1 MYDKVQQFLINQKKR
16 LLEMDGAS
24 EKSEWLTEK
33 EVSGRHFVA
42 KQKDGAPRGMMNI
55 LYENTINWI
64 LAEARG
70 VLRLEFMDLS
80 APGAISEDTLSTAFS
95 TFTTSLLPAV
105 RRVYAN
111 LIAMELVSVQP
122 LMGPSGYIYWL
133 DHTYNTTVS
142 PIQAGDRLDD
152 PSPRTP
158 TSNYADQGGFPPTE
172 QATIR
177 EINFQL
183 KSKLI
188 STISQ
193 KLKADW
199 TIEGEQDLRSQ
210 WKLDLESEI
219 MPEVANE
226 LVRETDRKII
236 AALLAG
242 AANNVNWNYN
252 GFLAGDTTLGTWGQK
267 AYKETLYEAI
277 VDANTYIFK
286 KKFVNA
292 DWIVM
297 DADTYAR
304 VQKLEQFKIDP
315 LAINSQVNMGR
326 IFAGTISN
334 MFKVYVD
341 PFFQANTMLLGIKG
355 TDWKRAVAYYA
366 PYIPLFMSDKY
377 IVSDDFTQF
386 SRGAMSRYAYGVLPE
401 AYNQSPVKNN
411 GLATVT
417 LTSS

>member
-1 MYDKVQQFLINQKKR
+1 MYDKIQLFLAKQKQR

-24 EKSEWLTEK
+24 EKTEWLTEK
-33 EVSGRHFVA
+33 ELSGRHFVA
-42 KQKDGAPRGMMNI
+42 KQKSGAPKGMMNI
-55 LYENTINWI
+55 LYDNTINWI
-64 LAEARG
+64 MDESRG
-70 VLRLEFMDLS
+70 VLRLEFMDLG

-105 RRVYAN
+105 RRVFSN

-122 LMGPSGYIYWL
+122 LSGPSGYIYWL
-133 DHTYNTTVS
+133 DHTYTSTADTVT
-142 PIQAGDRLDD
+142 AGDRLDEEV
-152 PSPRTP
+152 P
-158 TSNYADQGGFPPTE
+158 TAYADGSEQG
-172 QATIR
+172 TIR

-219 MPEVANE
+219 MPEVSNE
-226 LVRETDRKII
+226 LIRETDRKII
-236 AALLAG
+236 AALVAG

-277 VDANTYIFK
+277 IDANAYIFK
-286 KKFVNA
+286 KKFTNA
-292 DWIVM
+292 DWLLM
-297 DADTYAR
+297 DVDTYSR
-304 VQKLEQFKIDP
+304 VQKLSQFTIDP
-315 LAINSQVNMGR
+315 LAINQQVAMGR
-326 IFAGTISN
+326 IYVGTISN

-341 PFFQANTMLLGIKG
+341 PWFTANKILMGIKG
-355 TDWKRAVAYYA
+355 ADWKRAVAYYS

-377 IVSDDFTQF
+377 IISDDFTQF

-401 AYNQSPVKNN
+401 TYDQSPVKNN

-417 LTSS
+417 LTAS

>member
-1 MYDKVQQFLINQKKR
+1 MYDKVQQFLINQKNR
-16 LLEMDGAS
+16 LLAMDGAS

-33 EVSGRHFVA
+33 EASGRHFVSRA
-42 KQKDGAPRGMMNI
+42 KGGAPKGMMNI
-55 LYENTINWI
+55 LYENTIEWI

-70 VLRLEFMDLS
+70 VLRMEFMDLM
-80 APGAISEDTLSTAFS
+80 APGAISEDSLSTSFS

-122 LMGPSGYIYWL
+122 LTGPSGYIYWL
-133 DHTYNTTVS
+133 DHTYNTTFDTVH
-142 PIQAGDRLDD
+142 AGDRLDEE
-152 PSPRTP
+152 STEG
-158 TSNYADQGGFPPTE
+158 YAAGSEQG
-172 QATIR
+172 TIQ

-188 STISQ
+188 SSVSQ

-210 WKLDLESEI
+210 WKLDLEGEI

-226 LVRETDRKII
+226 LVRETDRRII
-236 AALLAG
+236 TALFNG

-277 VDANTYIFK
+277 IDANNYIFK
-286 KKFVNA
+286 KKYVNA

-297 DADTYAR
+297 DPDTYAR
-304 VQKLEQFKIDP
+304 VQKLSQFTIDP
-315 LAINSQVNMGR
+315 LAINQQVSMGR
-326 IFAGTISN
+326 LFVGTISN

-341 PFFQANTMLLGIKG
+341 PFRSANKMLLGIKG
-355 TDWKRAVAYYA
+355 TDWKKAVAYYS

-377 IVSDDFTQF
+377 IIGDDFTQF
-386 SRGAMSRYAYGVLPE
+386 SRGVMSRYAYGVLPE
-401 AYNQSPVKNN
+401 AYDQSPVKNN

>member
-1 MYDKVQQFLINQKKR
+1 MYDKIELFLTKQKQR

-24 EKSEWLTEK
+24 EKTEWLTEK
-33 EVSGRHFVA
+33 ELSGRHFVGKA
-42 KQKDGAPRGMMNI
+42 KTGAPLGMMSI
-55 LYENTINWI
+55 LYENTIDW
-64 LAEARG
+64 LLSEARG
-70 VLRLEFMDLS
+70 VLRLEFMDLM

-122 LMGPSGYIYWL
+122 LTGPSGYIYWL
-133 DHTYNTTVS
+133 DHTYHSTT
-142 PIQAGDRLDD
+142 GDATATHRLDEHAYK
-152 PSPRTP
+152 T
-158 TSNYADQGGFPPTE
+158 YADGSEQG
-172 QATIR
+172 TIP

-219 MPEVANE
+219 MPEVSNE
-226 LVRETDRKII
+226 LVRETDRKIL

-277 VDANTYIFK
+277 IDANTYIFK
-286 KKFVNA
+286 KKYTNA
-292 DWIVM
+292 DYCVM
-297 DADTYAR
+297 DADVYAR
-304 VQKLEQFKIDP
+304 VQKLQQFVIDP
-315 LAINSQVNMGR
+315 LAINQQANMGR
-326 IFAGTISN
+326 MYVGTLSN
-334 MFKVYVD
+334 LFKVYVD
-341 PFFQANTMLLGIKG
+341 PWFTANTILLGIKG
-355 TDWKRAVAYYA
+355 TDWKKACAYYA

-377 IVSDDFTQF
+377 IISDDFTQF

-401 AYNQSPVKNN
+401 TYDQSPVKNN

-417 LTSS
+417 LTAS